1 MTQAKQTPQPT
12 KAPADPQL
20 PELGAPPA
28 DYDGEDDFAKS
39 ILLGFETIRERMKN
53 GGPGWTPK

>member
-1 MTQAKQTPQPT
+1 
-12 KAPADPQL
+12 
-20 PELGAPPA
+20 LGAPPA